1 MDKSDPID
9 NNTFEKDLINKRLD
23 RNDWNSVEIAV
34 DYNTK
39 LVYNTLTSYVST
51 KFEPTKKNI
60 LDSYKINILEKEPTG
75 EEDKSNSITSNN
87 IVQEEYEL
95 PDSWEDEIKVIE
107 KVHEVE
113 PENKSIHIKKTKKT
127 IQLKNNSK
135 NNSTPTNINK
145 DNTSSVIKEDTINE
159 KSLGE
164 ESYLIVRKY
173 ISDTKLGLI
182 NNLSKSIINDSL
194 TNDDT
199 IVITKKVSKKPKPIK
214 LSSAEKIKKDLSD
227 KRLIEATKQ
236 LISEFE
242 ENNELNY
249 DMYIKDGFLPKLYIE
264 FTGLTF
270 MHCANILIT
279 MSKSDKYKKLTH
291 KREYYELIISIQ
303 KFISNVKNTKCLYFL
318 DSNQTI
324 NISSTLLL
332 DLENWLNKL
341 MTLNDFDGL
350 TLIKTNPELVY
361 RTKYDKCFSSS
372 MATKKIRLR
381 PSQIQLIDF
390 LVENYTD
397 NFLIEYCSGV
407 GSGKTTLLATAIPM
421 FVREYNSVNQY
432 NKKIALLCCTSIVVK
447 RDMANIAYNAGIHFA
462 MGVQDN
468 LYSNTKSNYRITYQ
482 HNSSPDNLEAI
493 ICTAECAYSLLM
505 EEEKNKENGGRN
517 KYILLFDEPTM
528 GADQPNSD
536 TLRDC
541 MKLFSVLPNQSIL
554 SSATMCE
561 LSSLPDFIKDINIK
575 HTNLRT
581 INIRDSNIQIGCTIS
596 TFDNILVLPHNGC
609 TNSNNLKICID
620 TISKNSFLCRM
631 YTIQVAGFLYN
642 LTKKFNKINQ
652 KDLPDIK
659 LIFKNI
665 NNLESNKVVKICL
678 DILNKVCDT
687 QDNKLIYD
695 FCNVEYIEEKIIDN
709 ELDKEMLLET
719 NFEHINSSNNIHTIF
734 KNIGRTE
741 AYKYTNMN
749 LIVDTNPIEFEETY
763 FKDLIDEL
771 YIQIHS
777 CSNIISKY
785 KALQKKFND
794 EKDLIEKTIKSED
807 ERIKKYNVLIKS
819 EPFLCMPQDNNQSSK
834 SLFPS
839 YFQINTKD
847 HMQHY
852 SPHSIKNDNVYRISL
867 PLEHIPFDDFSLPD
881 WIIACLFCGIGI
893 YSPNNI
899 IFKNNHAYNQTIL
912 QLASKGQLAYLI
924 SDYSI
929 CYGTNYP
936 IYRVFITDNFSNIC
950 SVNTLFQVLGRTGRV
965 GKSWIGSAYLSNNAA
980 RKLIKS
986 VQDDK
991 DISNKLEPI
1000 NMQNML
1006 NRILSENIEEH
1017 NKTNN
1022 INSIDYL
1029 ENHEDKKDLGIRLE
1043 FNPIIKQENIGSNS
1057 IQNEIKQEKPI
1068 SVKKSYIPPY
1078 LLQTNIKQ
1086 STIKPDRFN
1095 NKINRDNN
1103 RPNQMDNNRP
1113 NQMDNNKLKD
1123 NSKESWA
1130 RV

>member
-1 MDKSDPID
+1 MDKSDLVD

-39 LVYNTLTSYVST
+39 QVFNALTGYVST
-51 KFEPTKKNI
+51 KFEPTRINI
-60 LDSYKINILEKEPTG
+60 LDNYKINILEKEIIK
-75 EEDKSNSITSNN
+75 DKHNDNAQDNKT
-87 IVQEEYEL
+87 EEYEL
-95 PDSWEDEIKVIE
+95 PESWEDEIKIIE
-107 KVHEVE
+107 KVNEIE
-113 PENKSIHIKKTKKT
+113 PEDTLPQIKKTKKT
-127 IQLKNNSK
+127 IQLKNNKNK
-135 NNSTPTNINK
+135 NNSNNQNINK
-145 DNTSSVIKEDTINE
+145 ENNIEKTIKEDIINE
-159 KSLGE
+159 KALGE
-164 ESYLIVRKY
+164 EAYLVVRKY
-173 ISDTKLGLI
+173 ISDTDLGLI
-182 NNLSKSIINDSL
+182 TKTKDINNDIE
-194 TNDDT
+194 
-199 IVITKKVSKKPKPIK
+199 VVSKKDNKKIKVPK
-214 LSSAEKIKKDLSD
+214 LTSAEKIKKDLSD

-236 LISEFE
+236 LISDFE
-242 ENNELNY
+242 ESKELNY
-249 DMYIKDGFLPKLYIE
+249 DMYIKDGFLPKSYIE

-270 MHCANILIT
+270 MHCSNILLT
-279 MSKSDKYKKLTH
+279 MSSMSKSNMSKSEKYKKLTH

-318 DSNQTI
+318 DTNQKI
-324 NISSTLLL
+324 NISTTLLL
-332 DLENWLNKL
+332 DIETWLNKL
-341 MTLNDFDGL
+341 IAYNDFDGL
-350 TLIKTNPELVY
+350 QLIKTNPELVY

-462 MGVQDN
+462 MGIQDN

-505 EEEKNKENGGRN
+505 EEEKNIKENGGRN

-561 LSSLPDFIKDINIK
+561 LSSMPDFIKDINIK
-575 HTNLRT
+575 YKNLRT
-581 INIRDSNIQIGCTIS
+581 INIRDSSIQIGCTIS

-609 TNSNNLKICID
+609 TNMNNLQTCIT

-642 LTKKFNKINQ
+642 LTKKFKMNQ
-652 KDLPDIK
+652 KDIPDIK
-659 LIFKNI
+659 IIFKNI
-665 NNLESNKVVKICL
+665 NNLESNKVVQICL
-678 DILNKVCDT
+678 DILTKVCET

-695 FCNVEYIEEKIIDN
+695 FCNVEFIEEPIIDN
-709 ELDKEMLLET
+709 PDT
-719 NFEHINSSNNIHTIF
+719 QDTQDTQDINSESKFENNKSSSIHTIF
-734 KNIGRTE
+734 NNIGRTE

-749 LIVDTNPIEFEETY
+749 LIVDTNPVEFVETY

-771 YIQIHS
+771 YTQIHS

-785 KALQKKFND
+785 KNLQKKYND

-807 ERIKKYNVLIKS
+807 ERIKKYNILIKS
-819 EPFLCMPQDNNQSSK
+819 EPFLCVPSDNNK
-834 SLFPS
+834 PSLFPP

-852 SPHSIKNDNVYRISL
+852 SPNNIKNDNTYRISL
-867 PLEHIPFDDFSLPD
+867 PLENIPFDDFSLPD

-893 YSPNNI
+893 YSPNNM
-899 IFKNNHAYNQTIL
+899 IFKNNHSYNQTVL
-912 QLASKGQLAYLI
+912 QLASKGQLAYLV

-936 IYRVFITDNFSNIC
+936 IYRVFITENFSNIC

-965 GKSWIGSAYLSNNAA
+965 GKSWIGSAYLSNTGA

-986 VQDDK
+986 IQDDK
-991 DISNKLEPI
+991 DGSNKLEPI
-1000 NMQNML
+1000 NMQNMF
-1006 NRILSENIEEH
+1006 NRILNENIKEN
-1017 NKTNN
+1017 NKNN
-1022 INSIDYL
+1022 IIMDNL
-1029 ENHEDKKDLGIRLE
+1029 ENYESSKDLGIRIE
-1043 FNPIIKQENIGSNS
+1043 FNPVKNTKPDTEPETEPDTEHNNIPEIIIA
-1057 IQNEIKQEKPI
+1057 P
-1068 SVKKSYIPPY
+1068 KKAYTPPY
-1078 LLQTNIKQ
+1078 LLQTNKPN
-1086 STIKPDRFN
+1086 IKPTKSSSN
-1095 NKINRDNN
+1095 IKPNKPISNI
-1103 RPNQMDNNRP
+1103 RPDKFE
-1113 NQMDNNKLKD
+1113 DKIKD
-1123 NSKESWA
+1123 NSKESWS